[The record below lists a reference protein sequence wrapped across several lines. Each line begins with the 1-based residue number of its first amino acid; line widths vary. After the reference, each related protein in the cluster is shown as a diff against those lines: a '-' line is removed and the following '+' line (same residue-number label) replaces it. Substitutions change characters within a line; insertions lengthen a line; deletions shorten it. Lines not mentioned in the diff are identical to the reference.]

1 MFGCAPR
8 SEWHLLC
15 GICCANPC
23 VLGGGEEKEDKVSGC
38 LGSMGLVE
46 GIHGNLKVGWVGS
59 ALSCQFDRIR
69 ICGC

>member
-1 MFGCAPR
+1 MAFVV
-8 SEWHLLC
+8 WHLLC
-15 GICCANPC
+15 QSLC
-23 VLGGGEEKEDKVSGC
+23 VGGGEEKEDKVSGC